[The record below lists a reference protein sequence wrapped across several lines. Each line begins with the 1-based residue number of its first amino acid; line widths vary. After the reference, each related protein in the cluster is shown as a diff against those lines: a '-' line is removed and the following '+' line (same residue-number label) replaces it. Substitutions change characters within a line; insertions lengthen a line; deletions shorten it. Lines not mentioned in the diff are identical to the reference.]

1 MDHPVEENGTM
12 ATYEDVLA
20 EVLYEVTRRPRL
32 SVQSLIAPL
41 SEVIGHEIRL
51 EDPLTETER
60 EAWLFKLRQEKA
72 NILRWLVEKG
82 HL

>member
-1 MDHPVEENGTM
+1 M

-20 EVLYEVTRRPRL
+20 EILYEVTDRPRL
-32 SVQSLIAPL
+32 SVQALIAPL
-41 SEVIGHEIRL
+41 SEVLGYGIQL
-51 EDPLTETER
+51 QDTLTETER

-72 NILRWLVEKG
+72 SILRWLAERG